1 MDLGAKIYFTIYRR
15 RNILFIVVIIMIL
28 FGLFYGARCLIK
40 YYNLDPVTSI
50 LPIVILAGPMLLTI
64 SSLIISI
71 LMCLH
76 GDLFADKSAP
86 MK

>member
-1 MDLGAKIYFTIYRR
+1 MNFGARIYFAIYRR
-15 RNILFIVVIIMIL
+15 RCVLFIVVIIMIL

-40 YYNLDPVTSI
+40 YYNLDLVTSI

-71 LMCLH
+71 LMYLH
-76 GDLFADKSAP
+76 GDLFADNSAP
-86 MK
+86 IR